1 MLKCLLDKQN
11 NMKKNYIIAWA
22 VAICSL
28 NVVQAQDTLWTR
40 IAQPDSLQVNGV
52 AFSAGGNQ
60 VLSGTNCHP
69 AHLRLWDVSTGNLS
83 WDYEVPSSLMCLIG
97 VGMSS
102 NSNYIA
108 TVEEFGNVIIFDNTQ
123 AVPDS
128 INTITTGTAYAFS
141 MVFSPNNAKIAI
153 GGSAGK
159 LNTYHVATGTADLN
173 ITAHTG
179 FVYDVAY
186 SPDNLKIATCA
197 GDNKIKIWD
206 TLGNLLHTFTNH
218 TDDVLGVEFTPD
230 NARLVSCSKDNTV
243 KIFDAVNY
251 TLLQTITV
259 STADVN
265 AIAISPDGSYLITGS
280 SDARVRLFN
289 LTTYQLIQ
297 MLPYAS
303 GSVFSL
309 AWSPLGDK
317 VVSGT
322 GSGKVVL
329 YDVSLIAGIESAE
342 TTGAFSVWPNPFT
355 NSFSISTGN
364 YAVREII
371 ITDMQGRVISNSP
384 TRFQANST
392 NQINTSDFAP
402 GMYLVTLITDSGQQ
416 LVKRVVRN

>member
-1 MLKCLLDKQN
+1 
-11 NMKKNYIIAWA
+11 MKKNYIIALA
-22 VAICSL
+22 VSICSL
-28 NVVQAQDTLWTR
+28 NYVQAQDTLWTR

-52 AFSAGGNQ
+52 AFSAGGNH

-69 AHLRLWDVSTGNLS
+69 AHLRLWDVPTGNLS
-83 WDYEVPSSLMCLIG
+83 WDYEVPSSLMCLMG
-97 VGMSS
+97 VGMSA

-123 AVPDS
+123 ASPDS
-128 INTITTGTAYAFS
+128 INTITTGTTYAFS
-141 MVFSPNNAKIAI
+141 IAFSPNSSEIAI
-153 GGSAGK
+153 GGSSGK
-159 LNTYHVATGTADLN
+159 LNTYNVLTGLPDLN

-179 FVYDVAY
+179 YVYDVAY

-243 KIFDAVNY
+243 KIFDALTY
-251 TLLQTITV
+251 TLIQTINV
-259 STADVN
+259 SGADVN
-265 AIAISPDGSYLITGS
+265 AIAVSPDGSYLITGS

-309 AWSPLGDK
+309 SWSPLGDK

-329 YDVSLIAGIESAE
+329 YDVSLIAGIESTE
-342 TTGAFSVWPNPFT
+342 TSDAFSVWPNPFT

-364 YAVREII
+364 YAVNQII
-371 ITDMQGRVISNSP
+371 ITDMQGRTISQTQTN
-384 TRFQANST
+384 FQANST
-392 NQINTSDFAP
+392 NQMSSGDLAP
-402 GMYLVTLITDSGQQ
+402 GMYLITLITDNGQQ
-416 LVKRVVRN
+416 LVQRIIRN